1 MGFLAMK
8 KNKITFRHI
17 KLAVAITIVCLTWA
31 WPRGSDGQNV
41 ISSPMAMVDAVQ
53 GNSEITSEQNQEPTK
68 LTIGRTIDP
77 GNTVST
83 SEQSKVFIQWETGM
97 RTSLGEISSISF
109 EQRENQN
116 GFLNF
121 IEVNQGVLRVTKQS
135 GGGNVTPYKVI
146 TPVASVEPFDYNKPV
161 DFVIEVYTPT
171 RMAVSVISG
180 TVAVQNLTLSNPTET
195 VVSSCHT
202 AYIERG
208 KLDSEVSATKS
219 DEIIP
224 LIDGTTIPGTVATSF
239 ICPVPFWLSSVRWKE
254 ENRFN
259 ASHAYLAIR
268 QREHLDA

>member
-1 MGFLAMK
+1 MI
-8 KNKITFRHI
+8 KNKRKFRHI
-17 KLAVAITIVCLTWA
+17 ELAVVIAIVCFTYA
-31 WPRGSDGQNV
+31 WPRWSNGQTV
-41 ISSPMAMVDAVQ
+41 ISSPLAMVDAVQ

-77 GNTVST
+77 GNTIST

-97 RTSLGEISSISF
+97 RTSLGEVSSISF

-116 GFLNF
+116 GLLNF

-146 TPVASVEPFDYNKPV
+146 TPVASIEPFNYDKPV

-180 TVAVQNLTLSNPTET
+180 TVVVQNLTMSNPTET
-195 VVSSCHT
+195 VVSSCHV
-202 AYIERG
+202 AYIDKG
-208 KLDSEVSATKS
+208 KPNSEVLATKS
-219 DEIIP
+219 DEIMP

-239 ICPVPFWLSSVRWKE
+239 ICPVPMWLSSARGTA
-254 ENRFN
+254 ENHFN
-259 ASHAYLAIR
+259 ASNPYLAIR
-268 QREHLDA
+268 QRDHPDA

>member
-1 MGFLAMK
+1 MIK
-8 KNKITFRHI
+8 KKITLKYI
-17 KLAVAITIVCLTWA
+17 KLVTVIALVCFTWA
-31 WPRGSDGQNV
+31 WPRWSDGQNV

-53 GNSEITSEQNQEPTK
+53 GNSEIISKQNQEPTK

-97 RTSLGEISSISF
+97 RTSLGEVSSISF
-109 EQRENQN
+109 EQTENQN
-116 GFLNF
+116 SFLNF

-146 TPVASVEPFDYNKPV
+146 TPVAAIEPVNYNKPV

-180 TVAVQNLTLSNPTET
+180 MVAVQNLTLSNPTET

-208 KLDSEVSATKS
+208 KDNSEVLATQS
-219 DEIIP
+219 DEIMP
-224 LIDGTTIPGTVATSF
+224 LIDGTTIPGTVATAF
-239 ICPVPFWLSSVRWKE
+239 ICPVPTWLSSVRWKA

-259 ASHAYLAIR
+259 APNPYLAVR
-268 QREHLDA
+268 QREHRGA